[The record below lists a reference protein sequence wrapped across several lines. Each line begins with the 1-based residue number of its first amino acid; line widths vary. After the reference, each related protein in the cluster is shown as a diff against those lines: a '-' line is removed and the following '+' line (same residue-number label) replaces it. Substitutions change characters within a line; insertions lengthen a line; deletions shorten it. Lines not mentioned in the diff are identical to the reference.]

1 MDGGEHHARLG
12 DRVRAPIDGPAYG
25 GLPWTRRRSGG
36 ADYTCRPSLD
46 THACTTTQMPNLG
59 KSPPPM
65 SLLASLAA
73 VRVLVVDDSLPFREA
88 TRELIQG
95 TAGFEW
101 IGDANC
107 GEVGVEQAARLEP
120 DLVLMDVRMP
130 GIGGI
135 EAAKRIGRHTA
146 PSIVVLVTG
155 AEPPTDL
162 PNGTAAEILPKHR
175 LSPASLRRLWQDH
188 ATSGTDLA
196 E

>member
-1 MDGGEHHARLG
+1 
-12 DRVRAPIDGPAYG
+12 
-25 GLPWTRRRSGG
+25 
-36 ADYTCRPSLD
+36 
-46 THACTTTQMPNLG
+46 
-59 KSPPPM
+59 M

-135 EAAKRIGRHTA
+135 EAAKRIGRHTSA
-146 PSIVVLVTG
+146 SIVVLVTG
-155 AEPPTDL
+155 AEAPTDL
-162 PNGTAAEILPKHR
+162 PNGTVAEILPKHR

-188 ATSGTDLA
+188 ASAGTGLA